1 MTGDPRARQAPSRGK
16 PARLSTVVGVFFAL
30 LLALVIGN
38 GLAVCSLL
46 SYYGAAAARLE
57 TVDRMRVLGLQAA
70 LRSVR
75 LTDAHR
81 MLDARF
87 GQGVEVF
94 NESLVALDRGGVAA
108 GREIAPLSSPSLR
121 AYLPKIRRDW
131 DTFRNRIQSVVLD
144 SYSAKNAADAGLAG
158 VSSTLLRQW
167 VIDDAEVLLQS
178 LQALSDELAEIAR
191 RRRTSAWSMGLGL
204 LVADLLALL
213 LGFVLARRHLVTPV
227 RKLYL
232 SCQDLMRGHYGTRVD
247 YKGSGELSELAHAFN
262 SGAQRIQDLLE
273 TTRKDRIG
281 LERSDTIFR
290 GLAVNSIVGI
300 YLAEGERF
308 SFVSA
313 KMAEIF
319 GYEPQEMIDTLPVLG
334 VIVPRERYLVAESI
348 KASLK
353 RKDGT
358 VRYERRGRRKD
369 GTVID
374 IEVFSSTIQVGDTAA
389 VVGIVQDITER
400 KNAEASAQLAGI
412 AYENSSE
419 AIAVTDAAGVIMDVN
434 PAYARIT
441 GRWPDEVVG
450 EMLPLLRPGRHNRD
464 FYDAMWHAIN
474 TTGRWEGEYW
484 SRRKSGEDY
493 AERVVIDTAWN
504 HDGSVNCRVAMVS
517 DITEKKQAERQIWWQ
532 AHHDPL
538 TALPNRQYF
547 NDRIARSVG
556 ESERTGLPLALLFLD
571 LDGFKGIND
580 SMGHAAGDQVLT
592 EVATRLRACAGEAGF
607 VARLGGDEF
616 IALLDGV
623 RDRAQV
629 EELRRDIM
637 RSVTA
642 PYLVAGESLRVS
654 ASIGIA
660 LYPKDAEDKDT
671 LLRHVDLAMYAAKA
685 EGPNRHR
692 YFDEGMRARA
702 RMLRDLIQ
710 GLPKALDGEQFFLV
724 YQPIYDM
731 GTGRLFEAEALLRWN
746 HPELGIIRPMDFLP
760 MAEDRQLISS
770 IGDWVFD
777 RVAAQ
782 TAAWRARYGQ
792 EFRVAVNVSPAQLE
806 GGEGNRLGWLDCLR
820 RHGLEADGVVLEFS
834 ERALANLGVGAL
846 ANLRTLREAGM
857 GLGLDAFEIGS
868 ASVSSIGRMPTDY
881 IKLDHATT
889 EHIAE
894 DVQALHVCEA
904 LILLAHKLGV
914 QVIAE
919 GVTSAAQHELL
930 LRAGCDAGQGYWYDE
945 PLEPGELER
954 RLAEERGRVV
964 RDA

>member
-1 MTGDPRARQAPSRGK
+1 MA
-16 PARLSTVVGVFFAL
+16 GVFFAL
-30 LLALVIGN
+30 LLVLVIGN
-38 GLAVCSLL
+38 GFAAYILQSYHANAVAKLDTL
-46 SYYGAAAARLE
+46 
-57 TVDRMRVLGLQAA
+57 DRMRVLGLQTA
-70 LRSVR
+70 LQSVR
-75 LTDAHR
+75 LTDANHA
-81 MLDARF
+81 LDAYL
-87 GQGVEVF
+87 G
-94 NESLVALDRGGVAA
+94 GGVDVFSQSLAALEHGGAVA
-108 GREIAPLSSPSLR
+108 GREIAPLEDPRLR
-121 AYLPKIRRDW
+121 AYLPKIQRDW
-131 DTFRNRIQSVVLD
+131 ESFRSRVQSVVLD
-144 SYSAKNAADAGLAG
+144 SYSVKGLSDVGHTG
-158 VSSTLLRQW
+158 VSSSVLRQW
-167 VIDDAEVLLQS
+167 VIDDAEALTQS
-178 LQALSDELAEIAR
+178 LQALSHELLEVVQR
-191 RRRTSAWSMGLGL
+191 RKALALGLGAGLLAIDLLVL
-204 LVADLLALL
+204 LVA
-213 LGFVLARRHLVTPV
+213 FVLVRRRLISPL
-227 RKLYL
+227 RKLHL
-232 SCQDLMRGHYGTRVD
+232 SCRDWMRGHFATRID
-247 YKGSGELSELAHAFN
+247 YKGTDELSDLVQAFN

-281 LERSDTIFR
+281 RERSDTIFR
-290 GLAVNSIVGI
+290 GLAVNSMVGI

-319 GYEPQEMIDTLPVLG
+319 GYTPQEMIDTLPVMG

-358 VRYERRGRRKD
+358 VRYERHGRRKD

-374 IEVFSSTIQVGDTAA
+374 VEVFSSSLQVGEATAII
-389 VVGIVQDITER
+389 GIVQDITER

-412 AYENSSE
+412 AYENSGE

-441 GRWPDEVVG
+441 GRWADEVVG
-450 EMLPLLRPGRHNRD
+450 EMLPLLKPGRHNRD

-493 AERVVIDTAWN
+493 AERVVVDTAWN

-517 DITEKKQAERQIWWQ
+517 DITEKKHAEKQVWWQ

-547 NDRIARSVG
+547 NDRLERSV
-556 ESERTGLPLALLFLD
+556 ERVARGGPPLALMFLD
-571 LDGFKGIND
+571 LDGFKAIND
-580 SMGHAAGDQVLT
+580 SMGHAVGDQVLT
-592 EVATRLRACAGEAGF
+592 EVAGRLRACAGEAGF

-616 IALLDGV
+616 VVLLGGAGDQ
-623 RDRAQV
+623 AQV
-629 EELRRDIM
+629 EGLRRDIM

-642 PYLVAGESLRVS
+642 PYLMAGESLRVS

-660 LYPKDAEDKDT
+660 LYPKDAEDKDS

-685 EGPNRHR
+685 EGPNHHR
-692 YFDEGMRARA
+692 YFDKDMRTRA
-702 RMLRDLIQ
+702 RMLRDLVQ
-710 GLPKALDGEQFFLV
+710 GLPGALADEQFFLV

-731 GTGRLFEAEALLRWN
+731 GTGRLSEAEALLRWN

-760 MAEDRQLISS
+760 MVEDRQLIGT
-770 IGDWVFD
+770 IGDWVLD
-777 RVAAQ
+777 RVATQASD
-782 TAAWRARYGQ
+782 WRARYGG

-806 GGEGNRLGWLDCLR
+806 GGEGNRLEWLECLR
-820 RHGLEADGVVLEFS
+820 RHGLAADGIVLEFS
-834 ERALANLGVGAL
+834 ERALAGMGVGAL
-846 ANLRTLREAGM
+846 ANLRSLREAGM
-857 GLGLDAFEIGS
+857 GIGLDAFGIGS
-868 ASVSSIGRMPTDY
+868 ASMSTIGRMPADY

-889 EHIAE
+889 AHIVE

-904 LILLAHKLGV
+904 IILLAHKLGV

-919 GVTSAAQHELL
+919 GVTSEAQHELL

-945 PLEPGELER
+945 PLEPAGLER
-954 RLAEERGRVV
+954 RLAERRGRVARGV
-964 RDA
+964 